1 MAETLKTGPWGVQE
15 AEEQA
20 RQLAAMPAEQRAK
33 VEAARA
39 LLAKMTEQSQVRAPR
54 ISGSVV
60 PLLSSHVHHCAMSII
75 AAFVSVRPKPLAI
88 TMRPMSRSHR
98 TETEVAHRQW

>member
-1 MAETLKTGPWGVQE
+1 MQE

-60 PLLSSHVHHCAMSII
+60 PLLSAYNHHSAMFIM
-75 AAFVSVRPKPLAI
+75 AAFV
-88 TMRPMSRSHR
+88 
-98 TETEVAHRQW
+98 